1 MDMNSRMAM
10 AEKLSVQ
17 QLQQA
22 IQSGSL
28 PAYIGIPLIEQK
40 NKEKS
45 QMAAAQQGQQKPPSV
60 VASILQQADQQEQQE
75 QGIDQLPSNLPT
87 EQDEEMGMAGG
98 GIVAFAAG
106 TPEGVKDP
114 EQDPRIIALRQD
126 PNYLNFV
133 AHGGNKGGDT
143 SLEAFLQAGNAA
155 PVTAGGPEYEPSRR
169 PSPSRGSYDRPGPV
183 GDLINSIS
191 SASKRAGTV
200 DSTADPLA
208 PFSGTTPE
216 ALTADAD
223 RVARLKAED
232 ADRVARL
239 KAEDAAAKAA
249 QKREF
254 LSKAAPHLLPRQAD
268 ANLDNQML
276 VDSNNGVAAL
286 PSAKLA
292 PEGTPGA
299 PRPASTA
306 NIPLTTDEMRSQV
319 ASGKGSALDQYAD
332 MLMKERGSS
341 AKDRQQAKGMAIF
354 QAGLGIAGGT
364 SPNAFANIAQGSLP
378 AIQAYQ
384 QELKGLRAEDR
395 DRIKQLMELGI
406 SKEKL
411 AMELRKLGIE
421 DKRVNA
427 LVNLYNSK
435 AAGGGSGD
443 DNKKN
448 IAYNTA
454 TTSYNK
460 TVGEIDK
467 AIGKFQED
475 PIYKLGGNSPLKKGI
490 QDKIDALEQ
499 RKANTYKQYR
509 GFITDKVGIDIPDF
523 SDPTGG
529 DSKGSPMPKTKGEL
543 KIGETY
549 NTAKGLAKWDGNQ
562 FVSGR

>member
-1 MDMNSRMAM
+1 M
-10 AEKLSVQ
+10 
-17 QLQQA
+17 
-22 IQSGSL
+22 QSGETIGPQTLAATPTPRSESLGSEFGVQGVIPNTNKNEGIDKL
-28 PAYIGIPLIEQK
+28 PAAK
-40 NKEKS
+40 T
-45 QMAAAQQGQQKPPSV
+45 APP
-60 VASILQQADQQEQQE
+60 
-75 QGIDQLPSNLPT
+75 
-87 EQDEEMGMAGG
+87 
-98 GIVAFAAG
+98 
-106 TPEGVKDP
+106 
-114 EQDPRIIALRQD
+114 
-126 PNYLNFV
+126 
-133 AHGGNKGGDT
+133 
-143 SLEAFLQAGNAA
+143 
-155 PVTAGGPEYEPSRR
+155 
-169 PSPSRGSYDRPGPV
+169 
-183 GDLINSIS
+183 
-191 SASKRAGTV
+191 
-200 DSTADPLA
+200 
-208 PFSGTTPE
+208 
-216 ALTADAD
+216 
-223 RVARLKAED
+223 
-232 ADRVARL
+232 
-239 KAEDAAAKAA
+239 
-249 QKREF
+249 
-254 LSKAAPHLLPRQAD
+254 
-268 ANLDNQML
+268 
-276 VDSNNGVAAL
+276 
-286 PSAKLA
+286 
-292 PEGTPGA
+292 GTPGA
-299 PRPASTA
+299 PRTASTA

-332 MLMKERGSS
+332 MLMKEREGS

-454 TTSYNK
+454 TASYNK

-475 PIYKLGGNSPLKKGI
+475 PIYKLGGDSPLKKGI

-523 SDPTGG
+523 SDPSGG
-529 DSKGSPMPKTKGEL
+529 GSKGSPMPKTKGEL